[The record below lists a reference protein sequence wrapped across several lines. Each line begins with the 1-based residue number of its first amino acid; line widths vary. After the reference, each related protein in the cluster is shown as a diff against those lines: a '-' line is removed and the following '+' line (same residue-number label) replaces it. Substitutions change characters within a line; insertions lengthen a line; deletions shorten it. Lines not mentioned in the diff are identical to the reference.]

1 MHIGQNLTIGYLNS
15 AGCIKEAAMGKSLKG
30 KNLGDMI
37 SQRTDGRYMAR
48 FSDRFGKRKC
58 LYSTDLA
65 KLKKRLAKALAEDTM
80 GLSVQDTSITLDSWY
95 KVWLDTYKRPLLKN
109 NSIVNYRN
117 VYEKHI
123 SPALG
128 KTYIS

>member
-1 MHIGQNLTIGYLNS
+1 
-15 AGCIKEAAMGKSLKG
+15 
-30 KNLGDMI
+30 
-37 SQRTDGRYMAR
+37 
-48 FSDRFGKRKC
+48 
-58 LYSTDLA
+58 
-65 KLKKRLAKALAEDTM
+65 M

-95 KVWLDTYKRPLLKN
+95 KVWLDTYKRQLLKN

-128 KTYIS
+128 DVKLSRILHADIQKLINQKIALGYSYSVCNRIRITYTSKPV